1 MNPIAPKH
9 PIDIF
14 IGNKLQKKRQEVGL
28 SQKALGES
36 VELTFQQIQKY
47 EKGTNRI
54 SASTLFGLAKQLG
67 VSITYFF
74 TGYTSEEYVFDEK
87 SKVAFLADY
96 KEDYDA
102 SIPITELDTL
112 IKAYLSVSDKAVR
125 DSIIKIVQSISQEHS
140 QASTQKSA
148 SK

>member
-1 MNPIAPKH
+1 MNSTALKH

-54 SASTLFGLAKQLG
+54 SASTLFDLAKQLG

-74 TGYTSEEYVFDEK
+74 TGYAPEEYVFDEK

-96 KEDYDA
+96 QENYDT
-102 SIPITELDTL
+102 SVPVTELDTL
-112 IKAYLSVSDKAVR
+112 IKAYLSVKDKTVR

-140 QASTQKSA
+140 QTSTQKSVL
-148 SK
+148 K